1 MKREIIMGLLALG
14 FATTLSLGASLPSVA
29 APATFDPAVVKA
41 AASGDVVQVRSR
53 GHHRWHRR
61 SAYRS
66 GRNHYDCLGG
76 EDSSGVPC

>member
-1 MKREIIMGLLALG
+1 MTRELMAFLLAFG
-14 FATTLSLGASLPSVA
+14 FLTVLSLAASLPSIA
-29 APATFDPAVVKA
+29 APATLDPVAVKA
-41 AASGDVVQVRSR
+41 AASGDVLQVRSR
-53 GHHRWHRR
+53 HHHRRYGR